1 VQEIEL
7 QLFSH
12 EFTDV
17 KVTFDLSNEM
27 PPIHRFLV
35 ETLIFFPG
43 TILEEEFRGR
53 NAASMWLLVADM
65 KKVVMLK
72 EESLAGERVRYYPQM
87 QVHNR

>member
-1 VQEIEL
+1 MQEIEL

-35 ETLIFFPG
+35 ETFIFFPG
-43 TILEEEFRGR
+43 TILEEGFRGR

-65 KKVVMLK
+65 KKAVMLK